1 MDSGRDHI
9 HAHYKS
15 VLPTHK
21 EMPLQIG
28 HFFADRCVRLLSD
41 MHFYHTLSFHL
52 QKPLESLV
60 EDVSIT
66 KCKNEKAWSLFTT

>member
-15 VLPTHK
+15 VLPIHK

-41 MHFYHTLSFHL
+41 MHFITLS
-52 QKPLESLV
+52 
-60 EDVSIT
+60 
-66 KCKNEKAWSLFTT
+66 CFTYRNL